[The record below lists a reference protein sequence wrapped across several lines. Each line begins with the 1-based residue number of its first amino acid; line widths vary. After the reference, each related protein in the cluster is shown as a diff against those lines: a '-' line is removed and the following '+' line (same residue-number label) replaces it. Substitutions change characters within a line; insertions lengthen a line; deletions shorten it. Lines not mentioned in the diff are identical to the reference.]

1 MCIFHLIIKNQKQDH
16 LSHQLHISMAA
27 AMMKSTTTAM
37 AASVNFRAM
46 LALFFLAMFLQ
57 TQMTKSQSDQ
67 SCMSAMTNV
76 NSCAPY
82 VLPGAANDVPSQEC
96 CAALRAVDQGC
107 LCSTIQIAARL
118 PSKCS
123 LPPLACANGD
133 SLPPSPQK
141 NFFFD
146 LSHKSRPVLLCFEL
160 FSIVYCICF

>member
-1 MCIFHLIIKNQKQDH
+1 
-16 LSHQLHISMAA
+16 MAA

-123 LPPLACANGD
+123 LPPLACANVWEFQPLQYGEWFLVCT
-133 SLPPSPQK
+133 SVWPPVCRAAESP
-141 NFFFD
+141 
-146 LSHKSRPVLLCFEL
+146 
-160 FSIVYCICF
+160 